1 MALPPLFSRRK
12 RIASG
17 VAGDVYSYDSIT
29 NKVRVQIVHIIVD
42 GLERVSDYSRN
53 RPFWSY
59 IVETMRKEKGVF
71 RLGDKYE
78 NWSEEYCNW
87 LLTEKEI
94 DYVLDGV
101 ELAMHAISGFKGE
114 YQQDEFVSLNGELNA
129 RFDEAGI
136 GFQFVSGKIIQID
149 QQIIHKEIV
158 LPALQL
164 LHDKRFAGGN
174 NEYLDAHQFYR
185 NGDFESCLIEC
196 GKALESVLKVLGT
209 ERKWGINPNDTASK
223 LIAAAF
229 SLGFVPMYM
238 QAQFTALRSVLE
250 SGTPVVRN
258 KMAGHGAGGQV
269 RQVDR
274 HLAAY
279 QLHQTAAAIVFL
291 IEHDKFAP

>member
-1 MALPPLFSRRK
+1 M
-12 RIASG
+12 
-17 VAGDVYSYDSIT
+17 
-29 NKVRVQIVHIIVD
+29 
-42 GLERVSDYSRN
+42 
-53 RPFWSY
+53 
-59 IVETMRKEKGVF
+59 
-71 RLGDKYE
+71 
-78 NWSEEYCNW
+78 
-87 LLTEKEI
+87 
-94 DYVLDGV
+94 
-101 ELAMHAISGFKGE
+101 
-114 YQQDEFVSLNGELNA
+114 
-129 RFDEAGI
+129 
-136 GFQFVSGKIIQID
+136 
-149 QQIIHKEIV
+149 
-158 LPALQL
+158 QL

-229 SLGFVPMYM
+229 SSGFVPMYM